1 MLFLCIFLPKNKKS
15 VSFDL
20 NDYAGLKNALK
31 TKRTVPTAE
40 TVLEKQMKLEAGSE
54 ALQQI
59 AQSQEGLVDH
69 VDIVDDGA
77 CTGEDAGN
85 SVEHLTDIQ
94 EAVVSV
100 AGTTVQIDHFLFAD
114 GGIVCRQFHSR
125 HGDFPFY

>member
-1 MLFLCIFLPKNKKS
+1 
-15 VSFDL
+15 
-20 NDYAGLKNALK
+20 
-31 TKRTVPTAE
+31 
-40 TVLEKQMKLEAGSE
+40 MKIEAGSE

-85 SVEHLTDIQ
+85 GVEHLTDIQ

-100 AGTTVQIDHFLFAD
+100 AGTTVQIDHFLFVDD
-114 GGIVCRQFHSR
+114 GVLSRQFHNR
-125 HGDFPFY
+125 HGGSSFRLMG

>member
-31 TKRTVPTAE
+31 TKRTVPTTE
-40 TVLEKQMKLEAGSE
+40 TVLEKQMKIEAGSE

-85 SVEHLTDIQ
+85 GVEHLTDIQ

>member
-1 MLFLCIFLPKNKKS
+1 
-15 VSFDL
+15 
-20 NDYAGLKNALK
+20 
-31 TKRTVPTAE
+31 
-40 TVLEKQMKLEAGSE
+40 MKIEAGSE

-85 SVEHLTDIQ
+85 GVEHLTDIQ

-100 AGTTVQIDHFLFAD
+100 AGTTVQIDHFLFVHD
-114 GGIVCRQFHSR
+114 GVISRQFHNR
-125 HGDFPFY
+125 HGDLPFD

>member
-1 MLFLCIFLPKNKKS
+1 MERCC
-15 VSFDL
+15 
-20 NDYAGLKNALK
+20 GRLKEWMK
-31 TKRTVPTAE
+31 TKRTVPTTE
-40 TVLEKQMKLEAGSE
+40 TVLEKQMKIEAGSE

-85 SVEHLTDIQ
+85 GVEHLTDIQ

-114 GGIVCRQFHSR
+114 GGIVCGQFHSR

>member
-1 MLFLCIFLPKNKKS
+1 
-15 VSFDL
+15 
-20 NDYAGLKNALK
+20 
-31 TKRTVPTAE
+31 
-40 TVLEKQMKLEAGSE
+40 MKIEAGSE

-77 CTGEDAGN
+77 CTGEDAGDG
-85 SVEHLTDIQ
+85 VEHLTDIQ

-100 AGTTVQIDHFLFAD
+100 VGTTVQIDHFLFAD

>member
-31 TKRTVPTAE
+31 TKRTVPAAE

-85 SVEHLTDIQ
+85 GVEHLTDIQ

>member
-1 MLFLCIFLPKNKKS
+1 
-15 VSFDL
+15 
-20 NDYAGLKNALK
+20 
-31 TKRTVPTAE
+31 
-40 TVLEKQMKLEAGSE
+40 MKIEAGSE

-85 SVEHLTDIQ
+85 GVEHLTDIQ

-114 GGIVCRQFHSR
+114 GGIVAGSFIVDMEIFLSIDKIDTVC
-125 HGDFPFY
+125 GKT

>member
-1 MLFLCIFLPKNKKS
+1 
-15 VSFDL
+15 
-20 NDYAGLKNALK
+20 
-31 TKRTVPTAE
+31 
-40 TVLEKQMKLEAGSE
+40 MKIEAGSE

-85 SVEHLTDIQ
+85 GVEHLTDIQ

-100 AGTTVQIDHFLFAD
+100 AGHALDLKQDVLLLGHFGLLRC
-114 GGIVCRQFHSR
+114 CRAPPQDVSYHTR
-125 HGDFPFY
+125 I

>member
-1 MLFLCIFLPKNKKS
+1 
-15 VSFDL
+15 
-20 NDYAGLKNALK
+20 
-31 TKRTVPTAE
+31 
-40 TVLEKQMKLEAGSE
+40 MKIEAGSE

-77 CTGEDAGN
+77 CTGEDTGN
-85 SVEHLTDIQ
+85 GVEHLTDIQ

-100 AGTTVQIDHFLFAD
+100 AGTTVEIDHFLFAD
-114 GGIVCRQFHSR
+114 VGIVCRQFHSR

>member
-1 MLFLCIFLPKNKKS
+1 
-15 VSFDL
+15 
-20 NDYAGLKNALK
+20 
-31 TKRTVPTAE
+31 
-40 TVLEKQMKLEAGSE
+40 MKIEAGSE

-85 SVEHLTDIQ
+85 GVEHLTDIQ

-100 AGTTVQIDHFLFAD
+100 AGTTIQMTISSSLMEA
-114 GGIVCRQFHSR
+114 
-125 HGDFPFY
+125 

>member
-1 MLFLCIFLPKNKKS
+1 
-15 VSFDL
+15 
-20 NDYAGLKNALK
+20 
-31 TKRTVPTAE
+31 
-40 TVLEKQMKLEAGSE
+40 MKIEAGSE

-59 AQSQEGLVDH
+59 AQSQEGLLDL

-85 SVEHLTDIQ
+85 GVEHLTDIQ

-114 GGIVCRQFHSR
+114 GGIVCGQFHSR

>member
-40 TVLEKQMKLEAGSE
+40 TVLEKQMKLETGSE

-77 CTGEDAGN
+77 CTGEDAGDG
-85 SVEHLTDIQ
+85 VEHLTDIQ

>member
-20 NDYAGLKNALK
+20 NDYDGLKNALK
-31 TKRTVPTAE
+31 TKRTVPTTE
-40 TVLEKQMKLEAGSE
+40 TVLEKQMKIEAGSE

-85 SVEHLTDIQ
+85 GVEHLTDIQ

-114 GGIVCRQFHSR
+114 GGIVCGQFHSR